1 MALLSTKGIYGLM
14 AIEKIAEASEFSPL
28 SIQSISDQ
36 IGVSKGYLEQI
47 LNDLRNAGV
56 IAGIKGKNG
65 GYFLSKNPD
74 EISFLDVFLAVEKDF
89 GVAKFDSDYPS
100 IKLFLD
106 EVNHG
111 INELFSRPISELKK
125 FDKKAKEYLNFSI

>member
-14 AIEKIAEASEFSPL
+14 AIEKIAEASEFSPI
-28 SIQSISDQ
+28 SIQSISDK

-47 LNDLRNAGV
+47 LNDLRNAEV

-89 GVAKFDSDYPS
+89 GVAKFDSDHPS

-106 EVNHG
+106 EANHG
-111 INELFSRPISELKK
+111 LNELFSRPISELKK